1 MDALRGLTQFVQFDA
16 SFGNLFAWFKGTN
29 EIKPESIDDAIKAGL
44 FGGFK
49 ATLTCNYMKEL
60 LSMLE
65 IPMLKGL
72 GGLGFNLNMKLK
84 NSDIENFLQN
94 KMVTYLK
101 EALESTME
109 T

>member
-1 MDALRGLTQFVQFDA
+1 
-16 SFGNLFAWFKGTN
+16 
-29 EIKPESIDDAIKAGL
+29 
-44 FGGFK
+44 
-49 ATLTCNYMKEL
+49 
-60 LSMLE
+60 MLE

-109 T
+109 TQEEYANQFGQKNQFEACMKLDFSNGFNNAFGITEEAFGELMRD